1 MYGNVRSSQIEVYHG
16 IPNVISPSLDGV
28 WLWVFYIYVWH
39 DFANQTSWPSLPSA
53 SCGLGTW
60 GISTSRGPF
69 GISDEV
75 DGRGSCSSCGLMG
88 RVWCLRN
95 GLITWIQPWIID
107 EKWSYD
113 KDLIWFVNFIS
124 WVHRSLLVDL
134 CRFGHLFASSCDCCC
149 SWAASLCV
157 PSWKSRFSD
166 TVCPDMAMDQY
177 L

>member
-1 MYGNVRSSQIEVYHG
+1 MYGNVRLSQIEAYHG

-28 WLWVFYIYVWH
+28 WLWFFHIYV
-39 DFANQTSWPSLPSA
+39 ANQTSWPSLPSA

-95 GLITWIQPWIID
+95 GLITCIQPWKID

-113 KDLIWFVNFIS
+113 KDLYNLIYQFHILSSSKFIS
-124 WVHRSLLVDL
+124 
-134 CRFGHLFASSCDCCC
+134 RFMSIWAFVASSCDCCC